1 MAEYLVSLALEGRV
15 GEVSKLLD
23 GEGWLLRRS
32 PYVGVAVRLLLKR
45 LGVKV
50 EKPEAWEVAGALR
63 DRIDRAFQPA
73 FLFIGLYIGL
83 PEEGYIL
90 AAAAVRGD
98 ENATSI
104 LKTSF
109 LEWLGEI
116 VGEQLKGL
124 AQSSK
129 EREAVERFHH
139 ELQAFVEK
147 RDAGNLVQLLAPET
161 SLASFVLMLWA
172 LSNGDEELA
181 RAHAKRASIF
191 YKGKLPRRLFREAA
205 EARGEGFELALQKLF
220 YYHF

>member
-147 RDAGNLVQLLAPET
+147 RDARALVQLWAPRN
-161 SLASFVLMLWA
+161 SLARFVLMLWG

-181 RAHAKRASIF
+181 RAHAKLASII
-191 YKGKLPRRLFREAA
+191 YEGEAAPKALPRSC
-205 EARGEGFELALQKLF
+205 RGAG
-220 YYHF
+220 